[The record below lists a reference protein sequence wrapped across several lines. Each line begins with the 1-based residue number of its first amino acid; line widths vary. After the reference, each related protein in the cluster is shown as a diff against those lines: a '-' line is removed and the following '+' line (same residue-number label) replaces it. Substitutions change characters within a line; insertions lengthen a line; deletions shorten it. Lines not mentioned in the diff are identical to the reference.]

1 MTPEESQR
9 LQACL
14 VEAAAILYR
23 NTPASELTTFESLD
37 SAVRTHLLEQVGTHS
52 ALFLSSKLQAPT
64 LADNDR

>member
-14 VEAAAILYR
+14 VEATAILYR
-23 NTPASELTTFESLD
+23 NTPASELTTFESLEK
-37 SAVRTHLLEQVGTHS
+37 AVRTHLLEQVGPQT

-64 LADNDR
+64 CC